1 VVLIGDDKQL
11 GPVFDYEVKGSR
23 SMFERLIDAGAQ
35 KQVLN
40 IQYRMHPYILS
51 VSNELFYENRVADGY
66 DKKHVNIFLNEDRP
80 LLIVN
85 VKGKEK
91 MFGTSVHNE
100 EEAIIVS

>member
-1 VVLIGDDKQL
+1 
-11 GPVFDYEVKGSR
+11 
-23 SMFERLIDAGAQ
+23 MFERLIDAGAQ

-40 IQYRMHPYILS
+40 VQYRMHPYILS
-51 VSNELFYENRVADGY
+51 VCNELFYENKVKDGY
-66 DKKHVNIFLNEDRP
+66 DTKDVNVFLDKDRP

-100 EEAIIVS
+100 DEAIIVS